1 MNCLIG
7 LRGALSNF
15 YIDASIAVAA
25 LLGVS
30 KPEEKWVDAA
40 TSDEESIVMS
50 SRILGTELA
59 RVLKREELP
68 VSMRDYI
75 LDSLAIV
82 ALTESVLSQAEAIGP
97 HVKTTDA
104 IHLASA
110 LASGYH
116 PTIVTHDTNLTRVA
130 KELGLA
136 TLDPL
141 R

>member
-1 MNCLIG
+1 M
-7 LRGALSNF
+7 SNF

-30 KPEEKWVDAA
+30 KPTEKWVDSA
-40 TSDEESIVMS
+40 TSDEESLVMS

-59 RVLKREELP
+59 RVLRREELP
-68 VSMRDYI
+68 ISMRDEI

-82 ALTESVLSQAEAIGP
+82 PLTESVLSQAEAIGP
-97 HVKTTDA
+97 HVKTLDA

-116 PTIVTHDTNLTRVA
+116 PTVVTHDANMARVA
-130 KELGLA
+130 EELGLA

-141 R
+141 V